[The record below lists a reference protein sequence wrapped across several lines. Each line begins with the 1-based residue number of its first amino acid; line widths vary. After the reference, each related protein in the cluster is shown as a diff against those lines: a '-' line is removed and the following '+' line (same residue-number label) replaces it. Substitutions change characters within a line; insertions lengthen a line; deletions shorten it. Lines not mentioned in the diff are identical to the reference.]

1 MVTLLMAIP
10 GQGSINNGIMAT
22 NGAKAMVSIVDQVKL
37 LVMLLVMV

>member
-1 MVTLLMAIP
+1 MATLLMAIP

-22 NGAKAMVSIVDQVKL
+22 NGTKAMVSIMDQVEL